1 MISKFTFL
9 RARTR
14 QHTTAAN
21 EGVTKAIIDRKQSV
35 LLRIQVSANSRVK
48 PLRYAKPILR
58 IKTPTFLQS
67 SWNIK
72 KRKSHHVLKNNLSD
86 LRVRC
91 ENLSLMRE
99 IDVFSPQARNSRIMR
114 ELASIRLRIMKA

>member
-1 MISKFTFL
+1 MTYDLKIYVPP
-9 RARTR
+9 RTR

-21 EGVTKAIIDRKQSV
+21 EGVTKAIIDREQSV
-35 LLRIQVSANSRVK
+35 LLRIQVSANSRVR

-72 KRKSHHVLKNNLSD
+72 KRKSHYMLKNNLSGFA
-86 LRVRC
+86 
-91 ENLSLMRE
+91 S
-99 IDVFSPQARNSRIMR
+99 QA
-114 ELASIRLRIMKA
+114 